1 MEFECKIFTGFTTMG
16 ILIQIQQMMGELQCK
31 PENFIGK
38 IIFMSLFHY
47 IFWDSKPNDDIC
59 EHNSKTIEECAERSP
74 RGHWSFLGPGSEK
87 NWYGT
92 YDRKPD
98 GSWDRT
104 PQRMLLNFTETEHPV
119 FRGTSALEREEI
131 LRSKGSG
138 KTSIHFNG
146 SNQNIELLLQMVI
159 PIIQLSIYGAVA
171 DMIE

>member
-1 MEFECKIFTGFTTMG
+1 ME

-31 PENFIGK
+31 PENFIGS

-47 IFWDSKPNDDIC
+47 ILWDSKPTDDIC
-59 EHNSKTIEECAERSP
+59 GNNSKTITEYAERFP
-74 RGHWSFLGPGSEK
+74 CGHWSFLGPGSEK

-104 PQRMLLNFTETEHPV
+104 AQRMLPNFTETEHPV
-119 FRGTSALEREEI
+119 FVEPVSWRER
-131 LRSKGSG
+131 RFKKGSG
-138 KTSIHFNG
+138 KKSMHFNG

-159 PIIQLSIYGAVA
+159 SVNQLSIYGAVA
-171 DMIE
+171 DMTE